1 MHIGSLYNP
10 RGTDHIPDPDL
21 LPSLAAHV
29 QHQIGRDLLAE
40 RWHLDQLHWP
50 HLSSDDP
57 STIVEDGGGG
67 HHSGL
72 DGCGAPL
79 GVSSFQQGCQ
89 SANVGS
95 GP

>member
-1 MHIGSLYNP
+1 MHIGSSRSP
-10 RGTDHIPDPDL
+10 GDTDHIPDPDL

-40 RWHLDQLHWP
+40 RWQLDQSPWP
-50 HLSSDDP
+50 HFPGDDP
-57 STIVEDGGGG
+57 SIVVEDGGGG
-67 HHSGL
+67 HHGGL

-89 SANVGS
+89 SVDVGS
-95 GP
+95 KP